1 MKQQYIKELI
11 KQGNS
16 NYVLVPKNVIQAL
29 VLNEKDKVIITI
41 EKLGGKKM
49 YIAIRQKGTD
59 IILDQ
64 ATFSTQDYADFETLD
79 EALDEMNSDID
90 DFMFYVSKTYENYYA
105 QQID

>member
-41 EKLGGKKM
+41 EKLGG
-49 YIAIRQKGTD
+49 QN
-59 IILDQ
+59 
-64 ATFSTQDYADFETLD
+64 E
-79 EALDEMNSDID
+79 
-90 DFMFYVSKTYENYYA
+90 SKS
-105 QQID
+105 